1 VRPWQ
6 LAATLA
12 AGGTLLLPAIP
23 GALNPRV
30 TQRTIEATVCVA
42 GWTRTV
48 RPPVSYTN
56 ALKRRQIA
64 ALGYRDPDP
73 ADYEEDHLV
82 PLELGG
88 NPTSPRNLWPEP
100 RAQAA
105 ASDPVENR
113 LHRRL
118 CAGELT
124 LRAARAQIVRFKR
137 AHG

>member
-1 VRPWQ
+1 VRVA
-6 LAATLA
+6 LAWLI

-23 GALNPRV
+23 GAVNPRV
-30 TQRTIEATVCVA
+30 TQRTIDATVCVP

-48 RPPVSYTN
+48 RPPASYTN
-56 ALKRRQIA
+56 VLKRRQIA
-64 ALGYRDPDP
+64 ALGYRDTDP
-73 ADYEEDHLV
+73 RDYEEDHLV

-100 RAQAA
+100 HAQAA
-105 ASDPVENR
+105 VSDPVENL

-118 CAGELT
+118 CAGALT
-124 LRAARAQIVRFKR
+124 LQAARAQIVRFKR